1 MNKELAGKIRKT
13 ETEREKIENKKAQTL
28 GNIQTKREEALEK
41 IAEQKRAAIEKFDGK
56 RDEATADFDAQL
68 KEKDD
73 YLKVLYELKK
83 QQDKLE
89 MQMEAMNEKIS
100 QA

>member
-1 MNKELAGKIRKT
+1 MPTSA
-13 ETEREKIENKKAQTL
+13 ENRKAQTL

-41 IAEQKRAAIEKFDGK
+41 LAEQKRAAIEKFDGK

>member
-13 ETEREKIENKKAQTL
+13 ETEREKIENRKAQTL
-28 GNIQTKREEALEK
+28 GNIQTKCEEALEK

-56 RDEATADFDAQL
+56 RDTATADFDAQL